1 LQDYFEQNVFGRDN
15 STVIQLSRVGSLGN
29 FALNVFSPFVQV
41 LISII
46 GLKSSVLV
54 ATVLST
60 TGLVL
65 ASLSKQVRIDTCSF

>member
-1 LQDYFEQNVFGRDN
+1 MQDYFEQNVFGRDN
-15 STVIQLSRVGSLGN
+15 STVIQLSLVGSLGN